1 MATAKK
7 TKLSIEKIIQI
18 DNVLQQIESIVFDG
32 IDTNIKIADM
42 REETEKAIKQFN
54 RLREK
59 EVDKHATTMTVVD
72 GKREG
77 VDYVMVSKSSYRVP
91 MLKKDFDEFSAK
103 LERRK
108 DESLEINC
116 YEFTMKEFEL
126 DTIEKDENGK
136 EKKVRKNQVSA
147 AFIRIMRPFLTD
159 VMEKSKLVKA

>member
-7 TKLSIEKIIQI
+7 TKLTIEKIIQI
-18 DNVLQQIESIVFDG
+18 DNVLAQIESIVFDG

-59 EVDKHATTMTVVD
+59 EVDKHATTLDKVE

-77 VDYVMVSKSSYRVP
+77 VDYVMVAKSSYRVP
-91 MLKKDFDEFSAK
+91 MLTRKFDEFSEI
-103 LERRK
+103 LEKKK
-108 DESLEINC
+108 DEAIDISV

-159 VMEKSKLVKA
+159 VMEKSKMVKA